1 MVSAFYIFTRH
12 SSSLNLQYLIHEYMK
27 TLLSL
32 YYMGFLHIH
41 VYTVSV
47 ILLNLAVIV
56 GFPTSSS
63 MHSQYMN
70 YGIDNTCNN
79 DE

>member
-12 SSSLNLQYLIHEYMK
+12 SSSLNLQYLIYEDFVK
-27 TLLSL
+27 
-32 YYMGFLHIH
+32 FVIH
-41 VYTVSV
+41 VYGFSPYTLAVSV
-47 ILLNLAVIV
+47 ILLNLAVII

-63 MHSQYMN
+63 MNYWHMN
-70 YGIDNTCNN
+70 YGINNNN